1 MTSRHFKL
9 TVAYNGREYVGWQVQ
24 AQGRTIQAE
33 LERAIKQVTQ
43 ETVRATAS
51 GRTDSGVHALG
62 QVVSVPLK
70 KDITPEKLLLAL
82 NGNLP
87 SDIRVLDITYAV
99 EDFHA
104 IRDAISKRYR
114 YFIQDGRVHD
124 PFLWERSWF
133 LPQEIDHRAMQK
145 AAKMLVGEHDFATY
159 QSSGSPRLTTVR
171 TIHDFVVTR
180 ENGSL
185 TNPIVVEVEANGFL
199 YNMVR
204 NLVGTLV
211 EVGLGKRDKTWPAEI
226 LDMKDR
232 KAAGQTAPAK
242 GLFLVSVTYAKDREL
257 RQAIESADKSQMKLD
272 KDLAVHEAKVGGE
285 ERVKKLEDEK
295 GELLEEKRESREENL
310 SLMAEI
316 DSLKETV

>member
-272 KDLAVHEAKVGGE
+272 
-285 ERVKKLEDEK
+285 
-295 GELLEEKRESREENL
+295 
-310 SLMAEI
+310 
-316 DSLKETV
+316 